1 MKFLREQDERRLKKV
16 FKATLLKQFGVV
28 HDVPDY
34 DDRSLL
40 DPEEVEAKIL
50 KNELY

>member
-28 HDVPDY
+28 HSVLDY
-34 DDRSLL
+34 DDRSFL
-40 DPEEVEAKIL
+40 DPEEAEVKIS
-50 KNELY
+50 KK